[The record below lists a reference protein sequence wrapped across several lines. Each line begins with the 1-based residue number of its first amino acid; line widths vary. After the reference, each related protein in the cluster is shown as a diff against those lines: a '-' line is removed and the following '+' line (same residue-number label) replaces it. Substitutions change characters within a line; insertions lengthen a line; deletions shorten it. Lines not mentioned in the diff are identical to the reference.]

1 MTETRP
7 FEPFTTSYS
16 FTPLVVMEESLTK
29 RASDDAFLKAMLKA
43 IVEDDSMT
51 TADRDAAF
59 LDVIDRY
66 LDGVRA
72 SALAK
77 SFASASAGCP
87 ALDRPRRLRR
97 CSLAEALIAAVAG
110 EADQHGGKTDGE
122 REASSQLDIRAE
134 QQKQRRDEHSPP
146 SSLRTR
152 RAC

>member
-43 IVEDDSMT
+43 IVEDESMT

-72 SALAK
+72 SARWRNPLRAPPRDAPRLIVLA
-77 SFASASAGCP
+77 
-87 ALDRPRRLRR
+87 
-97 CSLAEALIAAVAG
+97 V
-110 EADQHGGKTDGE
+110 
-122 REASSQLDIRAE
+122 
-134 QQKQRRDEHSPP
+134 
-146 SSLRTR
+146 
-152 RAC
+152 

>member
-29 RASDDAFLKAMLKA
+29 RASDDAFLKATLKA

-51 TADRDAAF
+51 TADRDSAF
-59 LDVIDRY
+59 LVVIDRY

-97 CSLAEALIAAVAG
+97 C
-110 EADQHGGKTDGE
+110 K
-122 REASSQLDIRAE
+122 
-134 QQKQRRDEHSPP
+134 RRDEHSPP
-146 SSLRTR
+146 ATPSSAATTPIAKPAITPTT
-152 RAC
+152 AC